1 MVICYYSEINKQ
13 WSESELEEKLK
24 LLPEPLQIEAKR
36 KKHWTDQQLS
46 ITGKLLLK
54 ELIVG
59 LKASQLSL
67 ADIKYTDYNRPG
79 LDSSIDFNIAHSGSF
94 VICCG
99 TDTGSIG
106 VDIELI
112 KPIELDDYIDY
123 FTSAE
128 WRFIRDSE
136 NQSDRFFECWT
147 RKEAVVKALGT
158 GLHTPLS
165 TFDILND
172 RVIYNDISYYIQKL
186 IIARDY
192 QCHLASTEPV
202 AIVDYKQ
209 IQF

>member
-24 LLPEPLQIEAKR
+24 LLPEPLQIEIKR
-36 KKHWTDQQLS
+36 KKRWMDQQLS

-54 ELIVG
+54 ELIVA
-59 LKASQLSL
+59 LEASQLSL
-67 ADIKYTDYNRPG
+67 AAIKYTDHNRPWF
-79 LDSSIDFNIAHSGSF
+79 DSRIDFNIAHSGNF

-99 TDTGSIG
+99 TNSGSIG

-123 FTSAE
+123 FTSDE
-128 WRFIRDSE
+128 WRIIRDSE
-136 NQSDRFFECWT
+136 HPSDSFFEFWT
-147 RKEAVVKALGT
+147 RKEAVVKAVGA
-158 GLHTPLS
+158 GLHIPLS
-165 TFDILND
+165 DIDVINN
-172 RVIYNDISYYIQKL
+172 RVIYNEIDYYIQKL
-186 IIARDY
+186 IIAKDY
-192 QCHLASTEPV
+192 QCHLASTEPI